1 MDVSPQENAMAPG
14 VPTNEIYAERIERA
28 QEEMK
33 RQGIDVLLVGPSSD
47 LVYLIG
53 YDAHLSERLNL
64 LIIRQTGKPDLV
76 VPVLESF
83 LALPAEP
90 NVNLRRWEETESP
103 SELAASLIGDT
114 KGVTLGVSDQLWS
127 TFLLKL
133 QKAMPAADWT
143 TGQPVLAHLRV
154 TKDQSELDNLFEV
167 ARLTDE
173 AWHEFVESGQISG
186 LTETQAMDRLSGM
199 MEKRGLGRSFGICA
213 SGPNSASPHHHT
225 GDRVI
230 QQGDAVIFDWGGTL
244 NGYHSDVTRTVYVGT
259 PTDEY
264 RKVYN
269 TVREANQA
277 ALDAVK
283 PGAPAE
289 SIDKAARDVITKAGY
304 GEAFLH
310 RVGHGLGMDVHE
322 EPYLVGGNKTPL
334 EIGMVFSDEPGIY
347 LVGKFGVRIEDS
359 VVVTETG
366 GKRLNEASR
375 EITVMD

>member
-1 MDVSPQENAMAPG
+1 MAPG
-14 VPTNEIYAERIERA
+14 VPTQAVYAERIKRA
-28 QEEMK
+28 QAEMK
-33 RQGIDVLLVGPSSD
+33 REGIDVLLVGPSSD

-64 LIIRQTGKPDLV
+64 LIVRQTGKPELV

-90 NVNLRRWEETESP
+90 NVTLRRWEETESP
-103 SELAASLIGDT
+103 SELAAKVIGDV
-114 KGVTLGVSDQLWS
+114 KGLTLGVSDQLWS

-133 QKAMPAADWT
+133 QKAMPEAGWT
-143 TGQPVLAHLRV
+143 SGQPVLAHLRV

-173 AWHEFVESGQISG
+173 AWHEFIESGQISG
-186 LTETQAMDRLSGM
+186 LTEAQAMERLSGM
-199 MEKRGLGRSFGICA
+199 MEKRGLGRAFGICA

-230 QQGDAVIFDWGGTL
+230 EQGDAVVFDWGGTL
-244 NGYHSDVTRTVYVGT
+244 NGYHSDVTRTVYIGT
-259 PTDEY
+259 PTAEY

-283 PGAPAE
+283 PGVPAE

-334 EIGMVFSDEPGIY
+334 EVGMVFSDEPGIY
-347 LVGKFGVRIEDS
+347 LTGNFGVRIEDS
-359 VVVTETG
+359 VVVTENG

>member
-1 MDVSPQENAMAPG
+1 MAPG
-14 VPTNEIYAERIERA
+14 VPTQAVYAERIKKA
-28 QEEMK
+28 QAEMK
-33 RQGIDVLLVGPSSD
+33 RQGIDILLVGPSSD

-64 LIIRQTGKPDLV
+64 LIIRQEGTPDLV

-83 LALPAEP
+83 LATSCEP
-90 NVNLRRWEETESP
+90 NVTLRRWQETESP

-114 KGVTLGVSDQLWS
+114 TGVTLGVSDQLWS

-133 QKAMPAADWT
+133 QKAMPEGDWT
-143 TGQPVLAHLRV
+143 TGQPILAHLRV

-186 LTETQAMDRLSGM
+186 LTETQAMERLSGM

-213 SGPNSASPHHHT
+213 SGPNAASPHHHT

-230 QQGDAVIFDWGGTL
+230 QQGDSVIFDWGGTL
-244 NGYHSDVTRTVYVGT
+244 NGYHSDVTRTVFVGT

-264 RKVYN
+264 RKVYA
-269 TVREANQA
+269 TVKEANQA

-283 PGAPAE
+283 PGAACE
-289 SIDKAARDVITKAGY
+289 DIDKAARDVITKAGY

-334 EIGMVFSDEPGIY
+334 EVGMVFSDEPGIY
-347 LVGKFGVRIEDS
+347 LAGNLGVRIEDS

-375 EITVMD
+375 ELTVMD

>member
-1 MDVSPQENAMAPG
+1 MVPG
-14 VPTNEIYAERIERA
+14 VPTQAVYAQRIKRA

-64 LIIRQTGKPDLV
+64 LIIRQDGPPDLV

-83 LALPAEP
+83 LATTCEP
-90 NVNLRRWEETESP
+90 NVTLRRWEETESP

-114 KGVTLGVSDQLWS
+114 TGVTLGVSDQLWS

-133 QKAMPAADWT
+133 QKAMPDGDWT
-143 TGQPVLAHLRV
+143 TGQPILAHLRV

-186 LTETQAMDRLSGM
+186 LTETQAMDRLGGM
-199 MEKRGLGRSFGICA
+199 MEKRGIGRSFGICA

-225 GDRVI
+225 GDRTI
-230 QQGDAVIFDWGGTL
+230 QQGDSVIFDWGGTL
-244 NGYHSDVTRTVYVGT
+244 NGYHSDVTRTVFVGT

-264 RKVYN
+264 RKVYA
-269 TVREANQA
+269 TVKEANQT
-277 ALDAVK
+277 ALDAVR
-283 PGAPAE
+283 PGVAAE

-304 GEAFLH
+304 GSAFLH

-322 EPYLVGGNKTPL
+322 EPYLVGGNTTPL
-334 EIGMVFSDEPGIY
+334 EVGMVFSDEPGIY
-347 LVGKFGVRIEDS
+347 LAGNLGVRIEDS

-375 EITVMD
+375 DLTVMD

>member
-1 MDVSPQENAMAPG
+1 MAPG
-14 VPTNEIYAERIERA
+14 RPTNEVYAERIARA
-28 QEEMK
+28 QDEMK
-33 RQGIDVLLVGPSSD
+33 RQGIDILLVGPSSD

-53 YDAHLSERLNL
+53 YNAHLSERMNL
-64 LIIRQTGKPDLV
+64 LIIRQTGKPELV

-83 LALPAEP
+83 LALSAEP
-90 NVNLRRWEETESP
+90 NVTLRRWEETESP
-103 SELAASLIGDT
+103 SELAAQVIGDT
-114 KGVTLGVSDQLWS
+114 TGVTLGVSDQLWS

-133 QKAMPAADWT
+133 QKAMPEGDWT
-143 TGQPVLAHLRV
+143 SGQPVLAHLRV

-173 AWHEFVESGQISG
+173 AWHEFVESGQLSG
-186 LTETQAMDRLSGM
+186 LTEAEAMDRLGGM
-199 MEKRGLGRSFGICA
+199 MEKRGIGRSFGICA

-225 GDRVI
+225 SDRVI
-230 QQGDAVIFDWGGTL
+230 EQGDVVIFDWGGTL

-269 TVREANQA
+269 IVRQANQA

-283 PGAPAE
+283 PGVPAE
-289 SIDKAARDVITKAGY
+289 SIDKAARDLITDAGY

-322 EPYLVGGNKTPL
+322 EPYLVGGNETPL
-334 EIGMVFSDEPGIY
+334 EVGMVFSDEPGIY
-347 LVGKFGVRIEDS
+347 LVGNFGVRIEDS